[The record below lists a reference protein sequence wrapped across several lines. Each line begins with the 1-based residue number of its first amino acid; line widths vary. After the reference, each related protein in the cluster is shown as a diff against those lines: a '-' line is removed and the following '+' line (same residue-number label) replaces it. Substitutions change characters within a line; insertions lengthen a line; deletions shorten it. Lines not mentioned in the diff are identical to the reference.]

1 MARSV
6 QSQEEGRTD
15 MALVV
20 PAVIGAVTLLVT
32 VRYLTALAGPYVL
45 PAARLTRFATGI
57 WASHAL
63 VFLTMGYVGGS
74 FGRWRGG
81 LAAAV
86 VTLVFGLAAG
96 LFYTQAHLLP
106 MGGATLGGMA
116 ALALV
121 AGLAG
126 VGLGTLLPGTGFHA
140 TGVLLLAGAGMC
152 VGAFLNT
159 GVVSGKATRTISQI
173 TAGMM
178 TGQKE
183 VPVPG
188 IPVLLCAADGK
199 TRLYESK
206 TDENGTY
213 VFNGPRPGTYVLFA
227 KDTEPDRGSG
237 QWVRQQVTAHSHMSG
252 QGIGVAN
259 IALPGFRETTV
270 SPFLEAPAPSGSGAA
285 PTPSTPSPSQGA
297 GSTGGGT
304 QGQMERLLKDATG
317 GR

>member
-20 PAVIGAVTLLVT
+20 PAIIGAVALLVT
-32 VRYLTALAGPYVL
+32 VRYLTALAGPYIL
-45 PAARLTRFATGI
+45 PAAKATRFATGI

-63 VFLTMGYVGGS
+63 IFAVMGYVGGA

-81 LAAAV
+81 VPAAV
-86 VTLVFGLAAG
+86 VTVVFGAAAG
-96 LFYTQAHLLP
+96 LFYSQAHLLP
-106 MGGATLGGMA
+106 AGGSTLGGMTA
-116 ALALV
+116 MALV
-121 AGLAG
+121 AGVVG

-140 TGVLLLAGAGMC
+140 AGILVLAGAGMC

-227 KDTEPDRGSG
+227 DDTEPDRGSG
-237 QWVRQQVTAHSHMSG
+237 QWVRQQVKAQSHMSG
-252 QGIGVAN
+252 QGIGSGN
-259 IALPGFRETTV
+259 IAMPGARETTV
-270 SPFLEAPAPSGSGAA
+270 SPFLEAPVPSGSGAA
-285 PTPSTPSPSQGA
+285 PAPSAPSPSQGA

-304 QGQMERLLKDATG
+304 QGQMQRLLKDATG